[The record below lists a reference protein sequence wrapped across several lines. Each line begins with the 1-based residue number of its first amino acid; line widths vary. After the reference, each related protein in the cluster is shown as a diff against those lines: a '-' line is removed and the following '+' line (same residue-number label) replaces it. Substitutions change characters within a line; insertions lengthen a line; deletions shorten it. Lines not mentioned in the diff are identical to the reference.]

1 MSAIIFYSPEESL
14 RLIMGKWKLT
24 GQNFPVWK
32 MHLDNVLDAQGKR
45 YVIEKPVSRP
55 GCNAPEKDF
64 AEYFK
69 FMADES
75 NVMSILSFSTSP
87 EFTTDLRVRYCHE
100 VVKNIENQVGFYKK
114 SGKYLI
120 MREIYSL
127 KLERG
132 QSVKE
137 HLLEMRKL
145 FKSLSRMGYKVVQ
158 EELVHL
164 MWFSL
169 TDEIRNTVSVYIGEP
184 KRDVAKLHEDI
195 LASLEPKTTAPAD
208 LMDTDWI
215 DELGDLS
222 CPECGS
228 KDICAHSMDI
238 DQLDIGL
245 PDAPGIFMID
255 CLITSYESWV
265 LDTGSGNH
273 ICNHLQGFKR
283 REMLGKDRSNLRV
296 GEGQMLVAESIG
308 SYSLSLPSGLVL
320 ELENCYYVPR
330 MIKNVISFDLLVDQG
345 FYYKYDYKLISCF
358 KNDIFYFKA
367 TPSNGLYVLNL
378 QENREVYHISKR
390 SKDIEDQTYLWH
402 CRLGHINKKRI
413 EKLQKGGLLGSFDFK
428 PFDNCES
435 CLSGKM
441 TKQPFNKDNERA
453 NDLLGIIHTDVC
465 GPFSHEARGGYRYFI
480 TFTDD
485 FSKYGYVYLMRHK
498 SEAFERFKEFQN
510 EVQNQLDKKIKFL
523 RSDRGGEY
531 LSQEF
536 NNHLIECGI
545 VSQLTPPYTPQMN
558 GVSERRN
565 RTLLDMVRSMMCRSS
580 LPVSFWGHALETA
593 AHILNKVPTKS
604 VEKTPYEIWTGK
616 KPKLSFLMIWGCEV
630 YVKRPTSEKL
640 KPKSDKCF
648 FVGYPKTTVG
658 YYFYNPTE
666 NKVFVA
672 RGGDFLEDKFLNQ
685 EDTMNDVDLQ
695 EVEED
700 DTSPIVE
707 PVAQQEYVE
716 TQPETV
722 EEVQTQDLRRS
733 TRIRQEPDRYLGFLV
748 SQDDGDLNEPT
759 SYGEAVSGN
768 ESEQWQ
774 EAMKAEMQSMAVGRK
789 WVFKKKTD
797 MDGNVHTFK
806 ARLVAKGFTQTHGID
821 YDETFSPVAML
832 KSIRILMAISAYF
845 NYEIWQMDVKTAFLN
860 GKLTED
866 VYMEQPE
873 GFIDPKNPNKV
884 CKLLKSIYGLK
895 QASRSWNLHFDERIK
910 EFGFAKSEFEPC
922 VYTKFSGSIVTFL
935 VLYVDDILIIGNDVP
950 TLQSVKTWLSKCFQ
964 MKDLGEAA
972 YILGIK
978 IYRNRSRRLIG
989 LSQSTYIDKILKR
1002 FRMDESKKGFIPMQ
1016 HGIVLSKAQ
1025 CPVSSED
1032 QDKMKLIPYASAIGS
1047 IMYAMLCTRP
1057 DIAYSISVTS
1067 RYQQNPGEAHWV
1079 AVKNILKYMR
1089 RTKEMFLVFG
1099 GSEDE
1104 ISVTGYTD
1112 ASFQTDKDDFRSQSG
1127 YVFTLNGGAISWKSS
1142 KQDTIADSTTEAEYI
1157 AASDA
1162 AKEAVWL
1169 RSFITDLRVVASISR
1184 PIDIY
1189 CDNSGAVAQAKEPR
1203 EHHKSR
1209 HVLRKYHLIQEI
1221 IGRGDVRI
1229 CKIPTDENVADP
1241 LTKPLARTK
1250 HEGHTSSIGMQYL
1263 DTSKPVDKATA
1274 ICYNCQGKGHFA
1286 NDCRYR
1292 KSQFAPSSAKSSSKN
1307 PKYQRLKE
1315 KYKKMKFQRKGKGLI
1330 AEDCDWDDVSSDDSS
1345 DEEDTQVALMA
1356 IIEEPT
1362 LALMAKI
1369 EEVPEE
1375 VPTPV
1380 VPLESLTQLDMVT
1393 LDLYKALNGKTS
1405 AEKMN
1410 IDLRDQLRECQEKI
1424 KQLTILEES
1433 YMDQVTVNQTLC
1445 IEREKALGGKERAL
1459 AELNAEKV
1467 TIKGW
1472 SDASEKVDEILA
1484 SGRNVKNRKGLG
1496 FTSGCTKPDRSMLK
1510 FGMLVSSIPDPNA
1523 PENIPFSSNTHTEG
1537 APKSKKKTAKEKSK
1551 TVTPSKTKNPKPKNN
1566 VLGGGPLVSGTKSFS
1581 QSPAP
1586 RLKID
1591 LKQKT
1596 LEKKPIP
1603 PLSNAKGIL
1612 GTGPTHLKFKNF
1624 LDPTKRFQYRK
1635 CYHCGFNDHIASKC
1649 PDATKT
1655 EKSAKVKKTP
1665 KTDNSVKGKKVVKTV
1680 PSVKTP
1686 ASRTDNSVKAVTNS
1700 TSHTDNSGSIDKGI
1714 WYLDSGCSRHMT
1726 GSKYVL
1732 SNYREERGPAVT
1744 FGGNGKGQTRGYGTL
1759 TNGVTTF
1766 KRVAYVEGLMHNL
1779 LSISQLCDKNHKVSF
1794 SKKKCKVKNRRKEVI
1809 LTGVRH
1815 ADIYII
1821 NMNTSTDN
1829 FCFVSRASSNTN
1841 WLWTSVSLCSACE
1854 KGKQTRASFK
1864 SKQISSISSPLQH
1877 LHMDFF
1883 GPVNVQ
1889 SIAGKKYTLVIVD
1902 EYSRYTW
1909 VFFLRSKSDAPEE
1922 IILFVRKMERLNNL
1936 TVRSIRSDHGTEF
1949 KNSTLETFFDQKGIS
1964 QNFSS
1969 VRTPQQNGVAE
1980 RRNRTLIEAA
1990 RSMLSEANL
1999 ATQFWAEAV
2008 NTACYTQNRSLIVKR
2023 FRRTPYELFRN
2034 RKPSIEHL
2042 HIFGCVCYILNNK
2055 DNLGKFDSKYADGI
2069 FLGYSSISKTYRVFN
2084 KRRQTIE
2091 ETIHVK
2097 FDESGTTFPHPH
2109 DNSEINQWADSF
2121 FQVPDIP
2128 TTDPSPQDLPD
2139 GFEED
2144 PPTPPTQISLPPII
2158 NATPITQVTPPEPDQ
2173 PTNSEDFSQT
2183 IVSEP
2188 ATTNLLPDP
2197 SVNEASTSGQVYQAP
2212 ALRWTKDHPID
2223 QVLGN
2228 PSSGVKTRR
2237 QSGNIYLYVNFISEN
2252 EPKEIDDAL
2261 RDPAWVSAMQ
2271 EELAEFI
2278 RNNVWLLVPRPRKR
2292 TIIGSKWIFR
2302 NKLDEIGTIIRNKAR
2317 LVAQGYRQEEG
2328 IDYDETFAPV
2338 ARLEAI
2344 RLFLAFA
2351 AHMNFKVFQMDIK
2364 NAFLNGK
2371 LNEEVYVA
2379 QPPRFVDPKFPDH
2392 VYKLNKALYGLKQA
2406 PRAWYDTLSTF
2417 LLSKGFV
2424 RGKIDST
2431 LFLKKYPKHILLVQ
2445 IYVDDIVFGS
2455 TNPKLCEKFELLMK
2469 SEYKMSMMGEVTF
2482 FLGLQIKQYEKGIF
2496 INQGKYVHEML
2507 KKFDL
2512 TSCTPMKTPM
2522 APPLSLDKDSK
2533 GKPVDVTLYRGM
2545 IGSLLYLTASRP
2557 DIIYLKGTPNL
2568 GLWYSKDSGFDLTA
2582 YSDSD
2587 FAGCKINRKSTTSG
2601 CHLLGGKL
2609 VSWTSK
2615 KQNSVST
2622 STAEAEYVAAG
2633 ICCVQVLWLR
2643 NQLQDY
2649 DIQLSKIPIYCDNTS
2664 AIAIA
2669 NNPVLHSKT
2678 KHIEVRYHFI
2688 RDHVMNGDIELHF
2701 VPTEY
2706 QFADLFTKP
2715 LDVTRFNMLISEL
2728 GMLNPD
2734 E

>member
-1 MSAIIFYSPEESL
+1 MAL
-14 RLIMGKWKLT
+14 QAK
-24 GQNFPVWK
+24 
-32 MHLDNVLDAQGKR
+32 DN
-45 YVIEKPVSRP
+45 
-55 GCNAPEKDF
+55 
-64 AEYFK
+64 YF
-69 FMADES
+69 
-75 NVMSILSFSTSP
+75 
-87 EFTTDLRVRYCHE
+87 
-100 VVKNIENQVGFYKK
+100 
-114 SGKYLI
+114 
-120 MREIYSL
+120 
-127 KLERG
+127 
-132 QSVKE
+132 
-137 HLLEMRKL
+137 
-145 FKSLSRMGYKVVQ
+145 
-158 EELVHL
+158 
-164 MWFSL
+164 
-169 TDEIRNTVSVYIGEP
+169 
-184 KRDVAKLHEDI
+184 
-195 LASLEPKTTAPAD
+195 
-208 LMDTDWI
+208 
-215 DELGDLS
+215 
-222 CPECGS
+222 
-228 KDICAHSMDI
+228 
-238 DQLDIGL
+238 
-245 PDAPGIFMID
+245 
-255 CLITSYESWV
+255 
-265 LDTGSGNH
+265 DTGS
-273 ICNHLQGFKR
+273 
-283 REMLGKDRSNLRV
+283 
-296 GEGQMLVAESIG
+296 
-308 SYSLSLPSGLVL
+308 
-320 ELENCYYVPR
+320 
-330 MIKNVISFDLLVDQG
+330 
-345 FYYKYDYKLISCF
+345 
-358 KNDIFYFKA
+358 
-367 TPSNGLYVLNL
+367 
-378 QENREVYHISKR
+378 
-390 SKDIEDQTYLWH
+390 
-402 CRLGHINKKRI
+402 
-413 EKLQKGGLLGSFDFK
+413 
-428 PFDNCES
+428 
-435 CLSGKM
+435 SGK
-441 TKQPFNKDNERA
+441 PPRFNKDNFSLWKTRMELFLSGSDPQIPYFLENGPHVPTQTVHAIPAAGNQPAVPERELVKPVTDW
-453 NDLLGIIHTDVC
+453 NDEDRRVVNIDTKARSLIAMSLPDDVFHSVCHLRSAKEIWNTLCVQYEGTAVLMESRKIFLVRQYESFIHQKDETLSQLHQRFNCLLIDLKTIGTIYPNSEVVTKFMEALPEHWEIYTSCLTMSKDIKTLTLSELYGILLNREQQKKLKKNLIRDTKDTKSNSVALVSDSVPTVATPSSVTITELESSDSDMSEDSQFNESLALLTKSFKKFAKKGNFHKKKHLGITD
-465 GPFSHEARGGYRYFI
+465 
-480 TFTDD
+480 
-485 FSKYGYVYLMRHK
+485 
-498 SEAFERFKEFQN
+498 
-510 EVQNQLDKKIKFL
+510 
-523 RSDRGGEY
+523 
-531 LSQEF
+531 
-536 NNHLIECGI
+536 
-545 VSQLTPPYTPQMN
+545 
-558 GVSERRN
+558 
-565 RTLLDMVRSMMCRSS
+565 
-580 LPVSFWGHALETA
+580 
-593 AHILNKVPTKS
+593 
-604 VEKTPYEIWTGK
+604 
-616 KPKLSFLMIWGCEV
+616 
-630 YVKRPTSEKL
+630 
-640 KPKSDKCF
+640 KPKSD
-648 FVGYPKTTVG
+648 
-658 YYFYNPTE
+658 
-666 NKVFVA
+666 
-672 RGGDFLEDKFLNQ
+672 
-685 EDTMNDVDLQ
+685 
-695 EVEED
+695 
-700 DTSPIVE
+700 
-707 PVAQQEYVE
+707 
-716 TQPETV
+716 
-722 EEVQTQDLRRS
+722 
-733 TRIRQEPDRYLGFLV
+733 
-748 SQDDGDLNEPT
+748 
-759 SYGEAVSGN
+759 
-768 ESEQWQ
+768 
-774 EAMKAEMQSMAVGRK
+774 
-789 WVFKKKTD
+789 
-797 MDGNVHTFK
+797 
-806 ARLVAKGFTQTHGID
+806 
-821 YDETFSPVAML
+821 
-832 KSIRILMAISAYF
+832 
-845 NYEIWQMDVKTAFLN
+845 
-860 GKLTED
+860 
-866 VYMEQPE
+866 
-873 GFIDPKNPNKV
+873 
-884 CKLLKSIYGLK
+884 
-895 QASRSWNLHFDERIK
+895 
-910 EFGFAKSEFEPC
+910 
-922 VYTKFSGSIVTFL
+922 
-935 VLYVDDILIIGNDVP
+935 
-950 TLQSVKTWLSKCFQ
+950 
-964 MKDLGEAA
+964 
-972 YILGIK
+972 
-978 IYRNRSRRLIG
+978 
-989 LSQSTYIDKILKR
+989 
-1002 FRMDESKKGFIPMQ
+1002 
-1016 HGIVLSKAQ
+1016 
-1025 CPVSSED
+1025 
-1032 QDKMKLIPYASAIGS
+1032 
-1047 IMYAMLCTRP
+1047 
-1057 DIAYSISVTS
+1057 
-1067 RYQQNPGEAHWV
+1067 
-1079 AVKNILKYMR
+1079 
-1089 RTKEMFLVFG
+1089 
-1099 GSEDE
+1099 
-1104 ISVTGYTD
+1104 
-1112 ASFQTDKDDFRSQSG
+1112 
-1127 YVFTLNGGAISWKSS
+1127 
-1142 KQDTIADSTTEAEYI
+1142 
-1157 AASDA
+1157 
-1162 AKEAVWL
+1162 
-1169 RSFITDLRVVASISR
+1169 
-1184 PIDIY
+1184 
-1189 CDNSGAVAQAKEPR
+1189 
-1203 EHHKSR
+1203 
-1209 HVLRKYHLIQEI
+1209 
-1221 IGRGDVRI
+1221 
-1229 CKIPTDENVADP
+1229 
-1241 LTKPLARTK
+1241 
-1250 HEGHTSSIGMQYL
+1250 
-1263 DTSKPVDKATA
+1263 PVDKATA

-1315 KYKKMKFQRKGKGLI
+1315 KYKKMKIQRNGKGLI

-1375 VPTPV
+1375 IPTQAPEASSSTTPEASTSV
-1380 VPLESLTQLDMVT
+1380 TDSPSQVSIPLVPLESLTQLDLVT

-1424 KQLTILEES
+1424 KQLTIMEEN
-1433 YMDQVTVNQTLC
+1433 YKDQVTVNKTLC
-1445 IEREKALGGKERAL
+1445 IEREVALAAKERAL

-1484 SGRNVKNRKGLG
+1484 SGRNVKNKKGLG
-1496 FTSGCTKPDRSMLK
+1496 YTRGGTKSDCSMLK
-1510 FGMLVSSIPDPNA
+1510 FGRFVSSIPDPNA
-1523 PENIPFSSNTHTEG
+1523 PENIPSSSNTHSEVE
-1537 APKSKKKTAKEKSK
+1537 EKSK
-1551 TVTPSKTKNPKPKNN
+1551 TVTPSKTKSPKPKNK
-1566 VLGGGPLVSGTKSFS
+1566 VLGGGPSVSGSKSFS
-1581 QSPAP
+1581 QNPVP

-1596 LEKKPIP
+1596 QEKKPIP

-1612 GTGPTHLKFKNF
+1612 GAGPTHLKFKDF
-1624 LDPTKRFQYRK
+1624 LDSTKRFQYRK
-1635 CYHCGFNDHIASKC
+1635 CYHCGLNDHIASKC
-1649 PDATKT
+1649 PDATKA
-1655 EKSAKVKKTP
+1655 EKSAKVKKNP
-1665 KTDNSVKGKKVVKTV
+1665 KTDKSVKGKKVVKTV
-1680 PSVKTP
+1680 SSVKTP
-1686 ASRTDNSVKAVTNS
+1686 ASRTDKSVKAATDS
-1700 TSHTDNSGSIDKGI
+1700 TSPTDTSGSIVLWDKGI

-1726 GSKYVL
+1726 GSKSVL
-1732 SNYREERGPAVT
+1732 SNYREERGSAVT

-1794 SKKKCKVKNRRKEVI
+1794 SKKKCKSRTDEVI

-1829 FCFVSRASSNTN
+1829 FCFVSRASSDTN
-1841 WLWTSVSLCSACE
+1841 WLWHKRLSHLNFKTLNQLCINNLVIGLPDFRYTKVSLCSACE

-1864 SKQISSISSPLQH
+1864 SKQISSISSPLQL
-1877 LHMDFF
+1877 LHMDLF

-2023 FRRTPYELFRN
+2023 FRRTPYELFCN

-2055 DNLGKFDSKYADGI
+2055 DNLGKFDSKSDDGI

-2084 KRRQTIE
+2084 K
-2091 ETIHVK
+2091 H
-2097 FDESGTTFPHPH
+2097 F
-2109 DNSEINQWADSF
+2109 QWADSF
-2121 FQVPDIP
+2121 FQIP
-2128 TTDPSPQDLPD
+2128 ETPIADPSPQDLPD

-2144 PPTPPTQISLPPII
+2144 PHIPPTEITTPPLI
-2158 NATPITQVTPPEPDQ
+2158 NVTPITQIAPTEPDQ

-2183 IVSEP
+2183 TVSEP
-2188 ATTNLLPDP
+2188 TPTNLLPDP
-2197 SVNEASTSGQVYQAP
+2197 SANKASTSGQVYQPP

-2228 PSSGVKTRR
+2228 PSSGIKTRR

-2351 AHMNFKVFQMDIK
+2351 AHMNFKVYQMDIK

-2379 QPPRFVDPKFPDH
+2379 QPPGFVDPKFPDH

-2445 IYVDDIVFGS
+2445 IYVDNIIFGS

-2469 SEYKMSMMGEVTF
+2469 SEYKMSMMGELTF
-2482 FLGLQIKQYEKGIF
+2482 FLGLQIKQSEKGIF

-2557 DIIYLKGTPNL
+2557 DIMYSTCLCARYQAEPKESHLTAVKRIFRYLKGTPNL

-2587 FAGCKINRKSTTSG
+2587 FAGCKIDRKSTTGG

-2622 STAEAEYVAAG
+2622 LTAEAEYVAAG
-2633 ICCVQVLWLR
+2633 ICCAQVLWLR

-2706 QFADLFTKP
+2706 QLADLFTKP

-2728 GMLNPD
+2728 GMLDPD
-2734 E
+2734 D